1 MYMDNMFPDELDRYI
16 NGSGQKTA
24 VIPIGSVEQH
34 GPHLLLGTDGFISYA
49 LAKLTAEKLG
59 GVLMPMLPFSW
70 IGGLRPFAGTIDMR
84 PFITAEYMEQVS
96 IGVLNQGFDKLV
108 LVNCHGG
115 GREMVYSVARRVF
128 KKTGKPVLTEYPS
141 RFYDAWPEIM
151 DIWAQHGIG
160 RDWACFETSKL
171 LGALEYMGEHEAA
184 QKVCQTTANA
194 VAEFGEDVK
203 MPDISGLRLIQQNL
217 GEVGHDYN
225 HECMHVRPRA
235 NYSAEAG
242 INSLEFMAEKFAE
255 VIRNA

>member
-1 MYMDNMFPDELDRYI
+1 MYMDNMFPDELDRYLTG
-16 NGSGQKTA
+16 NGQKTA

-49 LAKLTAEKLG
+49 LAELTAQKLD

-128 KKTGKPVLTEYPS
+128 KKTSKPVVTEYPS

-151 DIWAQHGIG
+151 DIWARQGIG

-171 LGALEYMGEHEAA
+171 LGALEHIGEFDAA
-184 QKVCQTTANA
+184 QKVRKNTVDA
-194 VAEFGEDVK
+194 VAEFGDNVEI
-203 MPDISGLRLIQQNL
+203 PPLPGLSSVYKL
-217 GEVGHDYN
+217 GEAGHDYN

-235 NYSAEAG
+235 KFSAEAG
-242 INSLEFMAEKFAE
+242 IESLDFMAEKLAE
-255 VIRNA
+255 VTRSA